1 MHGVIDT
8 NVLIYDTFED
18 TEFHKRAEEVLE
30 SLDRWYV
37 PAIVTQEYVWFFK
50 NNGFSAGEALEA
62 LRGYAEDPRFKGLS
76 EDPGIIEGALNF
88 VVAEGL
94 SLSRFNDAVILLHAL
109 ERGTLVTFDA
119 KLRKLA
125 KRKGVNVLPD
135 EL

>member
-37 PAIVTQEYVWFFK
+37 PAIVVQEYVWFFK
-50 NNGFSAGEALEA
+50 NNGFSAEEALEA
-62 LRGYAEDPRFKGLS
+62 LKGYTEDPRFKGLS
-76 EDPGIIEGALNF
+76 EDPQLIESALDL
-88 VVAEGL
+88 VVAEKL
-94 SLSRFNDAVILLHAL
+94 SLSRFNDVIVLLHAL
-109 ERGTLVTFDA
+109 EKGSLVTFDV
-119 KLRKLA
+119 KLRNLA
-125 KRKGVNVLPD
+125 KRKGVVVLPE

>member
-37 PAIVTQEYVWFFK
+37 PAIVAQEYVWFFK

-62 LRGYAEDPRFKGLS
+62 LGGYAEDPRFRGLS
-76 EDPGIIEGALNF
+76 EDPGIIESALNF